1 MPTVAGIAVGSGQ
14 ALTRLTCAP
23 SQQQLSEAR
32 ALLGTL
38 SLLTEGFETR
48 ALLTAAKNVNTLSSK
63 QSGRMAILQTRGL
76 LDGIAAVVR
85 IWFQEEVLAL
95 QSGFHRMQSQKAMQ
109 DRSGA
114 PGRSR
119 HSQSG
124 LYSMELID
132 AINRLAKS
140 EDVCRAAL
148 ASRKFHQLLLRIM
161 SAPAAPIGVRAAC
174 AGGLRGMGDAVR
186 CRTAMIND
194 DCVPMLAKLVD
205 SLLGAPSPEHL
216 NLQLDCLMI
225 LTCMLDS
232 EEGRAAVLQHA
243 SAVMSKVLV
252 SSPSVIAQLTAAA
265 GIALCIQDKRESAYH
280 LIRWAGPEVI
290 VITADVLLRALEEG
304 KFEHSEAGAMSHVV
318 QAMQTACQNSGLYRK
333 EDRCSCD
340 QCGIGNDPRMIEHAA
355 TITELSE
362 RLNITQRYLAT
373 RRSWTPDQQ
382 LDAAGFGVN
391 ESPVLAHLL
400 GGVTPGQH
408 GRFDALPHPVTE
420 PAHKLFFVASKNG
433 SQVVKRTAAGG
444 GRRRRDPSR
453 VLRNEVLPPPW
464 GPPAGPVS
472 AGQGHGMGVRAID
485 NADAE
490 QEAMRQIV
498 NTPRMEQ
505 IAESMDFTSWGDR
518 KAWHFL
524 YSHVALKSGG
534 LLPRAGVDNSGNWD
548 GTSAQAET
556 RRAGTES
563 QELGQVRFSSTL
575 GRSTD
580 ETAVSASGEGGGES
594 GREGG
599 EGGAFYEG
607 EGGNIDNQEESGK
620 ANRGREE
627 NGDATFH
634 ADHCPMSPQYRA
646 GGSSVEMQCEC
657 GLCPPGFAPLP
668 PRSPARSPPLHSLT
682 FNGRGSGVLEVQD
695 LSQDAQKV
703 PPVTLRLRSPSS
715 ASPRPGFSPRHR
727 LTVPALVPPSPIVG
741 VPLVDARKQE
751 AVGRKDGIEE
761 GPMASVPLN
770 PLVMSPYTSL
780 RPHRPVS
787 PQQTETSAND
797 ALRPYSHP
805 GAGLDG
811 DTSGRAGEEGG
822 VDLDGHRAA
831 QARESWAKMT
841 QMECENAARE
851 KEGGQDSRAN
861 MGTPLAYTS
870 GEVRVSSGSV
880 LGGRPLSSRPST
892 SSSRLIWSADGQ
904 QNVNLAPNSLIT
916 TQRITPTSRA
926 FLLKRPSTSGS
937 HRPSTSESHR
947 RRRPPL
953 ADRPSTGDWRAKSTR
968 AQGWQ
973 GQPGFDRPFT
983 DLLEGWGGDT
993 PLTAIGFS
1001 SPMSLGLHASASSQR
1016 NPPDGL
1022 QGVTGHVAPFGERLA
1037 KAGRKRSPKS
1047 KSSPRSKSPRRGSSS
1062 PTSGAP
1068 DILSID

>member
-1 MPTVAGIAVGSGQ
+1 MANGGARTRGAVPGMPTVAGIAVGSGQ

-408 GRFDALPHPVTE
+408 GRLDALPHPVTE

-575 GRSTD
+575 GRCVRFTHTPIGALRNSAVASLHQAARTPPCMRLGGLIRGVRRTCIHLSRSTD

-607 EGGNIDNQEESGK
+607 EGGDIDNQEESGK

-657 GLCPPGFAPLP
+657 GLCPPG
-668 PRSPARSPPLHSLT
+668 
-682 FNGRGSGVLEVQD
+682 
-695 LSQDAQKV
+695 
-703 PPVTLRLRSPSS
+703 
-715 ASPRPGFSPRHR
+715 
-727 LTVPALVPPSPIVG
+727 
-741 VPLVDARKQE
+741 
-751 AVGRKDGIEE
+751 
-761 GPMASVPLN
+761 
-770 PLVMSPYTSL
+770 
-780 RPHRPVS
+780 
-787 PQQTETSAND
+787 
-797 ALRPYSHP
+797 
-805 GAGLDG
+805 
-811 DTSGRAGEEGG
+811 
-822 VDLDGHRAA
+822 
-831 QARESWAKMT
+831 W
-841 QMECENAARE
+841 
-851 KEGGQDSRAN
+851 
-861 MGTPLAYTS
+861 
-870 GEVRVSSGSV
+870 
-880 LGGRPLSSRPST
+880 
-892 SSSRLIWSADGQ
+892 
-904 QNVNLAPNSLIT
+904 VN
-916 TQRITPTSRA
+916 
-926 FLLKRPSTSGS
+926 
-937 HRPSTSESHR
+937 
-947 RRRPPL
+947 
-953 ADRPSTGDWRAKSTR
+953 
-968 AQGWQ
+968 
-973 GQPGFDRPFT
+973 
-983 DLLEGWGGDT
+983 
-993 PLTAIGFS
+993 
-1001 SPMSLGLHASASSQR
+1001 
-1016 NPPDGL
+1016 
-1022 QGVTGHVAPFGERLA
+1022 
-1037 KAGRKRSPKS
+1037 
-1047 KSSPRSKSPRRGSSS
+1047 
-1062 PTSGAP
+1062 
-1068 DILSID
+1068 